1 MATSELILIPSF
13 LQQST
18 ITKWA
23 LPPSQSYHERIGRS
37 LPRPRRRRRGR
48 GEFGAAGGFDG
59 GVFGPL
65 LVERARHA
73 CGWWRGDLLDQGRVE
88 LIDPRDDD
96 LVADGQ
102 AVEGGDGILVGR
114 PEGLAIPARPV
125 VEQRDRPEV
134 LAAADRVGVRVLTV
148 KVCRS

>member
-73 CGWWRGDLLDQGRVE
+73 CGWWRGGGGGGGGGGGAGGGGGHFRGGGGWGGGDLLDQGRVE

-96 LVADGQ
+96 LVAD
-102 AVEGGDGILVGR
+102 
-114 PEGLAIPARPV
+114 
-125 VEQRDRPEV
+125 
-134 LAAADRVGVRVLTV
+134 
-148 KVCRS
+148 